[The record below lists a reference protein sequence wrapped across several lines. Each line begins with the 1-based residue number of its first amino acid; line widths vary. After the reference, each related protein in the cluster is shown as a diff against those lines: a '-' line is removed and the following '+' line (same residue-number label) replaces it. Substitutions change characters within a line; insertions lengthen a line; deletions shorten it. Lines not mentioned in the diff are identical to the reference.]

1 MTLTHDTG
9 RAAPAAPAPTQQTS
23 GSPTAAGPARAR
35 NQQTN
40 DYFDLAERVRA
51 AGLMERGASSY
62 IGRAVV
68 LISAFAGAG
77 VLLATVGQSWW
88 QLAVAALFGVLFTQ
102 AAFVSHDA
110 AHQQVF
116 NHGRKNEWLARFSGN
131 LVVGLSYGWWTR
143 KHGKH
148 HANPNVIGKDGDISA
163 GTLVFVPEDAQERT
177 GIAAWFA
184 RRQGWFFFPL
194 LMFFGLAL
202 HYNAAHTLFT
212 AKKLKYRK
220 TEAAFLIIRLIGFP
234 ALIIALLGPGLGIA
248 FLAVQIAVFGLY
260 MGSSFAPNH
269 KGMPLLPKDSSVD
282 FLQRQVMTSRNISGG
297 RPMDWAM
304 GGLNYQIEH
313 HLFPRMASPN
323 LHKVRPLVIEFCA
336 ERGIPY
342 TETGLLTSYGI
353 IIRYLNRVGLGY
365 SDPMDCPVTAQF
377 RGRSSDSVLN

>member
-1 MTLTHDTG
+1 M
-9 RAAPAAPAPTQQTS
+9 
-23 GSPTAAGPARAR
+23 RAR

-40 DYFDLAERVRA
+40 DYFDLTTRVKE
-51 AGLMERGASSY
+51 AGLLERSASSY
-62 IGRAVV
+62 IPRTIVLSLSFAAAVGLLV
-68 LISAFAGAG
+68 L
-77 VLLATVGQSWW
+77 VGQSWW
-88 QLAVAALFGVLFTQ
+88 QLAVAVLFGVLFTQ
-102 AAFVSHDA
+102 AAFISHDA

-116 NHGRKNEWLARFSGN
+116 NRGRKNEWLARIVGN

-163 GTLVFVPEDAQERT
+163 GTLVFVPGDAEERT

-202 HYNAAHTLFT
+202 HYNAANTLFT
-212 AKKLKYRK
+212 AKKLKHRK
-220 TEAAFLIIRLIGFP
+220 AEAAFLVIRLVGFP
-234 ALIIALLGPGLGIA
+234 ALIITLLGPGLGIA
-248 FLAVQIAVFGLY
+248 FLAVQIAVFGVY

-282 FLQRQVMTSRNISGG
+282 FLQRQVLTSRNISGG

-336 ERGIPY
+336 ERGVPY
-342 TETGLLTSYGI
+342 TETSLIRSYGI

-377 RGRSSDSVLN
+377 RGRASDTVLN